1 MAKGDQSGTGTDL
14 PCVRSCGIRCCC
26 NTYKNLDGSE
36 TNGLINASLM
46 LTVMTQLTYGVRCLF
61 VGSAFC

>member
-1 MAKGDQSGTGTDL
+1 MPKGEQSGTGTDL
-14 PCVRSCGIRCCC
+14 PCACSYGIPCCC
-26 NTYKNLDGSE
+26 KADKNIDGSE
-36 TNGLINASLM
+36 ADCLINVSVM